1 MSPDDNPAITVVG
14 AGIVGICCALS
25 LLEKGVTVR
34 IIDRDPP
41 ARGASQGNAGVVSPW
56 SCVPQS
62 LPGVWRSVPK
72 WLLDPEGPVA
82 IRWGYLFKALP
93 WAIRFLRAGRADRIA
108 AAADAMLAL
117 NRPNVELYR
126 HHLADTG
133 HEDLLRDAFYVH
145 VYRKAATAD
154 LGDLA
159 WRLRSE
165 RGAPIEL
172 IDGDALREVEP
183 ALSMDYQAA
192 ILIKDTARAVSPGR
206 LGEVLA
212 EKARRMGAEFMQT
225 VVHRLLPDNDSGWR
239 LDTDRGELAA
249 ENVVLAAGAWSAR
262 LLKPLGITVPLEA
275 ERGYHLVFRNPGVTL
290 DHLIMEV
297 ERKFVASSMEAGLRS
312 AGTAEFAGLD
322 AEPNYRRARIF
333 KRLSKRML
341 PGLNTEDAE
350 EWMGT
355 RPSFPD
361 SLPCI
366 GELPGQ
372 RNLLAAFGH
381 SHYGLGMAPMT
392 GRIVAGLVAG
402 APPDIDLAPY
412 RIDRFN

>member
-1 MSPDDNPAITVVG
+1 MKPDDDPAVTIVG

-25 LLEKGVTVR
+25 LLEKGMTVR

-62 LPGVWRSVPK
+62 IPGLWWHVPK

-82 IRWGYLFKALP
+82 IRWGYLFQVLP
-93 WAIRFLRAGRADRIA
+93 WAWRFLRAGRADRLP

-145 VYRKAATAD
+145 LYRKATAAN
-154 LGDLA
+154 LGDLV
-159 WRLRSE
+159 WQIRTQH
-165 RGAPIEL
+165 GAPVEL
-172 IDGDALREVEP
+172 IDGNTLRQLEP
-183 ALSMDYQAA
+183 ALSPEYQAA
-192 ILIKDTARAVSPGR
+192 VLIKDTARAFSPGR

-212 EKARRMGAEFMQT
+212 EKACRMGAELTQT
-225 VVHRLLPDNDSGWR
+225 NVHRLLPGNDRGWR
-239 LDTDRGELAA
+239 LDTDRGALAA

-262 LLKPLGITVPLEA
+262 LLKPLGIRVPLEA
-275 ERGYHLVFRNPGVTL
+275 ERGYHLVFRDPGVTL
-290 DHLIMEV
+290 NHLIMEV
-297 ERKFVASSMEAGLRS
+297 DRKFVSSSMEAGLRS

-322 AEPNYRRARIF
+322 AEPDYRRAQIF

-341 PGLNTEDAE
+341 PALNTEDAE

-366 GELPGQ
+366 GEIPGQ
-372 RNLLAAFGH
+372 PNLVVAFGH
-381 SHYGLGMAPMT
+381 SHYGFGMSPMT
-392 GRIVAGLVAG
+392 GKVVADLVSG
-402 APPDIDLAPY
+402 APPGIDLSPY